1 MKIGNNAK
9 GHGAAFVTILI
20 WGTTFI
26 STKVLLGDFSPI
38 EVLFFRFVI
47 GLVALL
53 VVFPHRLKGTSW
65 KQELMFMGAGIC
77 GITLFFLMEN
87 IALTYSTASN
97 VGVIVSVAPFF
108 TALFASWFLDGERP
122 GVSFF
127 VGFLISILGIF
138 LISFNG
144 NVVLKL
150 NPLGDMLALGAAIVW
165 AVYSVLVRKISA
177 FGYNTLQTTRRIFVY
192 GLIFMIPALFFVDF
206 DFSLLR
212 FLKPV
217 NLYNLVFLGLGA
229 SALCFVIWNFAV
241 KHLGAVKTSI
251 YIYLVPAVT
260 VVTSVIVLKEKITWM
275 SGVGTLLIVSGL
287 FVSER
292 KGK

>member
-1 MKIGNNAK
+1 MKMGTSVK
-9 GHGAAFVTILI
+9 GHGAAFTSILV

-26 STKVLLGDFSPI
+26 STKVLLGDFGPI
-38 EVLFFRFVI
+38 EILFFRFLI
-47 GLVALL
+47 GLIALL
-53 VVFPHRLKGTSW
+53 IVYPHRLKGTNW

-77 GITLFFLMEN
+77 GITLYFLMEN
-87 IALTYSTASN
+87 IALTFSTASN

-108 TALFASWFLDGERP
+108 TALLANWFLDKEKP
-122 GVSFF
+122 GVPFF
-127 VGFLISILGIF
+127 LGFLISIVGIF

-150 NPLGDMLALGAAIVW
+150 NPIGDVLALGAAIVW

-192 GLIFMIPALFFVDF
+192 GLLFMIPALFFMDF
-206 DFSLLR
+206 DFSLER

-217 NLYNLVFLGLGA
+217 NLYNLLFLGLGA

-275 SGVGTLLIVSGL
+275 SGLGTLLIVSGL
-287 FVSER
+287 FVSE
-292 KGK
+292 KK